1 MNARHPTWQ
10 HAFTHHTTHL
20 LIGTLLSCVLLSACM
35 TPTTMDDSKALLDA
49 GQPEAALA
57 LLADAM
63 KKDPMNKEARVTYY
77 RTRDQLVNQ
86 ALVAADRARNAGNV
100 DEAKRQAD
108 FAQRLDPDNQRMQI
122 MQRSL
127 KEDARRAERLR
138 DAENLFQ
145 KKQYAEAE
153 VIARALQSENPA
165 NATVRNL
172 LRRLDEAQSAA
183 VTDAPVLKSSI
194 AKAITLEFR
203 DTPLRSVFEAI
214 SRTAG
219 INFIFDKDVRADTK
233 VTVFVRNTSIDEVI
247 RMVLTTNGLD
257 RKMLNENSILIYPAI
272 AAKQRDY
279 QELVTRTFYLTNT
292 EAKQAQ
298 ALVKSVV
305 KTRDTFI
312 DEKLNLL
319 IIKDTP
325 DAVRMAERL
334 VQQLDVAEAEV
345 MLEVEV
351 LEVLR
356 SRLLNLGVQFPE
368 QVGLGLLQPTT
379 QSVVT
384 TTTGTTQS
392 TNLGGQLQQGYI
404 NLNRTG
410 ALVPYVP
417 NPALLVNLKDQDGSS
432 NILANPRIRVRNHEK
447 AKIHIGDKLPVFTT
461 TSTANVGVSASVNYL
476 DVGLKLDVEPTIH
489 LDDDVEIKVG
499 LEVSSVTKEI
509 LGPQGSLAYQI
520 GTRNTTTSLRLR
532 DGETQVLAGLISDE
546 ERSSGQHLPGI
557 GRIPMLGHLF
567 SNSNNSNTKTEIILL
582 ITPHVVRNISPTA
595 LSRVSVAA
603 GTDAN
608 VGTAPIRVSAPT
620 PPRSLDV
627 RGAASGAAAQ
637 PVSPATPPLPTPSP
651 AVPPLVVPAPTPAV
665 GANLKA
671 ALSISGP
678 AVVRPSEEFVINI
691 RMTSEK
697 EIRSAEV
704 AASWDGSLFESDD
717 AASGNSATITL
728 TPSGTAATGQLRLR
742 AKVGANGKG
751 GLTISPRQIAL
762 EGGDANAVAPQTL
775 SLEVG
780 P

>member
-1 MNARHPTWQ
+1 MNARHLAWQ
-10 HAFTHHTTHL
+10 HALTRQTTL
-20 LIGTLLSCVLLSACM
+20 LIGSALICAVLTSCV
-35 TPTTMDDSKALLDA
+35 TPTTYDDSKHLIDM

-57 LLADAM
+57 LLADTM
-63 KKDPMNKEARVTYY
+63 KKEPQNKEVRLTYF

-86 ALVAADRARNAGNV
+86 ALVAADRARNAGNA

-108 FAQRLDPDNQRMQI
+108 LAQRMDAENQRVQI

-127 KEDARRAERLR
+127 KEDARRSERLR
-138 DAENLFQ
+138 DAEDLFQ

-153 VIARALQSENPA
+153 IIARALQTENPG

-172 LRRLDEAQSAA
+172 LRRIDEAQSSA
-183 VTDAPVLKSSI
+183 VSDAPVLKSSV
-194 AKAITLEFR
+194 AKTITLEFR

-292 EAKQAQ
+292 DAKQAQ

-334 VQQLDVAEAEV
+334 VQQLDVADPEV

-356 SRLLNLGVQFPE
+356 SRLLSLGVQFPE
-368 QVGLGLLQPTT
+368 QVGFGLLQPTT
-379 QSVVT
+379 NSVVT
-384 TTTGTTQS
+384 TVTGTTQS
-392 TNLGGQLQQGYI
+392 TNLGGQLLQGNV
-404 NLNRTG
+404 NLNNTSN
-410 ALVPYVP
+410 LVPYVP

-432 NILANPRIRVRNHEK
+432 NILANPRIRVRNREK

-509 LGPQGSLAYQI
+509 TGPQSSLAYQI
-520 GTRNTTTSLRLR
+520 GTRNTTTTLRLR

-546 ERSSGQHLPGI
+546 ERASGQHVPGI
-557 GRIPMLGHLF
+557 GRIPVLGHLF

-595 LSRVSVAA
+595 LSRTSMAA
-603 GTDAN
+603 GTDAS
-608 VGTAPIRVSAPT
+608 VGTPAMRVTTPT

-627 RGAASGAAAQ
+627 RGATTSGAAQ
-637 PVSPATPPLPTPSP
+637 P
-651 AVPPLVVPAPTPAV
+651 AVPAPPPPPPSSPVPNEGMGATLTLAGPSRLTP
-665 GANLKA
+665 GQ
-671 ALSISGP
+671 
-678 AVVRPSEEFVINI
+678 EFSVTVNASADSTI
-691 RMTSEK
+691 RV
-697 EIRSAEV
+697 AEV
-704 AASWDGSLFESDD
+704 TVSWDSTLFE
-717 AASGNSATITL
+717 AAGGGGSGTASINLAPAGNSAT
-728 TPSGTAATGQLRLR
+728 AQLRLR
-742 AKVGANGKG
+742 AKAEANGDG
-751 GLTISPRQIAL
+751 MIEVSAARISASS
-762 EGGDANAVAPQTL
+762 DDVATNNPQPL
-775 SLEVG
+775 AIKVG
-780 P
+780 K